1 VLFEIDWNMKKN
13 SDIPESFGEGLN
25 DIPRDVG
32 WILLITG
39 LASELGL
46 PGVPPFW
53 IAGVMIVW
61 PKAGDILGQPIR
73 RRFPGS
79 YDRMLG
85 LVRRY
90 TMDLKSRYP

>member
-1 VLFEIDWNMKKN
+1 MVNQAHESHSIATELDEIPK
-13 SDIPESFGEGLN
+13 
-25 DIPRDVG
+25 DVG

-61 PKAGDILGQPIR
+61 PKAGDVLGRPIR

-90 TMDLKSRYP
+90 TKDLKTRYP